1 MFQPNEWAKL
11 FKRAGSKYVVLTS
24 KHHEGFPL
32 WPSQHSWNW
41 NAMDVGPHRDL
52 LGDLTNAVRESNLKM
67 GYYYSLL
74 EWYHPLYKKE
84 TINQYIDQH
93 MFPQMKDLVNTYK
106 PDVFWTDSEL
116 DITEQTDPLLRS
128 KLTPLKWIREA

>member
-1 MFQPNEWAKL
+1 
-11 FKRAGSKYVVLTS
+11 
-24 KHHEGFPL
+24 
-32 WPSQHSWNW
+32 
-41 NAMDVGPHRDL
+41 
-52 LGDLTNAVRESNLKM
+52 M